1 MNDTEQACGP
11 ACSTT
16 GGTKTARHRSF
27 AATGCCAGQERRL
40 VFTGQT
46 ALAELHSC
54 QSGITHEEEARTLFR
69 RDQHLT
75 DARLIN
81 QALFDGESR
90 LELGV
95 HYNIPYPRLHNLPT
109 GSKVKTKVSTPVMGP
124 VDDDD
129 VMDDVLQARARHGG
143 KS

>member
-1 MNDTEQACGP
+1 MATPASRARALALLRRLLRTARTWPGPADEQAYI
-11 ACSTT
+11 
-16 GGTKTARHRSF
+16 R
-27 AATGCCAGQERRL
+27 
-40 VFTGQT
+40 
-46 ALAELHSC
+46 
-54 QSGITHEEEARTLFR
+54 EEARTLFR

-95 HYNIPYPRLHNLPT
+95 HYKIPYPRLHNLPS
-109 GSKVKTKVSTPVMGP
+109 GSIVKAKVSTPVMGP

-143 KS
+143 RS